1 MVKRNTRQI
10 GAALEVYWYKKPVTP
25 YILDSLGIF
34 ITNIW
39 RTEAR
44 ILILMF
50 ADDTKLGV
58 VTDTPEGCAA
68 IAGG

>member
-1 MVKRNTRQI
+1 MI
-10 GAALEVYWYKKPVTP
+10 P
-25 YILDSLGIF
+25 YILNSLGIF

-39 RTEAR
+39 ETKTR

-50 ADDTKLGV
+50 ADETKLGV

-68 IAGG
+68 MAGRLD